1 MFILHESPMFK
12 DQRLLNS
19 LISTDSQPI
28 LPNHL
33 VSSNRLQRLV
43 DQSFETLESLLK
55 EPNLPPQE
63 RAAIALKILE
73 QTGGA
78 SSLNLQ
84 YSTLPQLSATQPP
97 TSQQS
102 IVQKE
107 SASLPGDCVF
117 IENFLS
123 PEDNKKALEIAL
135 TQADQ
140 FVGSKTTTQAKDYR
154 KSSILYATLFPDYY
168 NFLRQKLLAT
178 LPDILQQLNHPTFEV
193 SQVEMQLTAHNDGC
207 FYKIHNDSGSE
218 KTATRTITYV
228 YYFHQEPKKFSG
240 GELRL
245 YETELKAGVATTN
258 GKYKAI
264 EPKNNSI
271 VFFDSRCKH
280 EVMPVKCPS
289 RKFEDG
295 RFALNGWLRRSEEN

>member
-1 MFILHESPMFK
+1 MVK
-12 DQRLLNS
+12 DQRFLTS
-19 LISTDSQPI
+19 LIPVHSQPI
-28 LPNHL
+28 IPNHF
-33 VSSNRLQRLV
+33 VSDSRLQRLV
-43 DQSFETLESLLK
+43 DQSFETLEALLQD
-55 EPNLPPQE
+55 PNLPPQE
-63 RAAIALKILE
+63 RAAIALKVLE
-73 QTGGA
+73 QTGG
-78 SSLNLQ
+78 SSPLQ
-84 YSTLPQLSATQPP
+84 IQPSKPLTSSTVQPP
-97 TSQQS
+97 ISQQS

-107 SASLPGDCVF
+107 SVSLPGECVF
-117 IENFLS
+117 IEQFLT
-123 PEDNKKALEIAL
+123 PEENKQALEIAL
-135 TQADQ
+135 EKSEQ
-140 FVGSKTTTQAKDYR
+140 FVGSKTTTQAADYR

-168 NFLRQKLLAT
+168 NLLRQKLLKT
-178 LPDILQQLNHPTFEV
+178 LPDILQKLNHPDFEV

-258 GKYKAI
+258 GQYKTI

-289 RKFEDG
+289 QKFEDS
-295 RFALNGWLRRSEEN
+295 RFTLNGWLRRADENDRQ

>member
-1 MFILHESPMFK
+1 MFK
-12 DQRLLNS
+12 ETPLLNS
-19 LISTDSQPI
+19 LISTNSQPI
-28 LPNHL
+28 LPNHF
-33 VSSNRLQRLV
+33 VSKTRLQRLV

-55 EPNLPPQE
+55 DPNLPSQE

-73 QTGGA
+73 QTGGS
-78 SSLNLQ
+78 SSLNVQ
-84 YSTLPQLSATQPP
+84 HSIPTQLSATQSPI
-97 TSQQS
+97 SQQS
-102 IVQKE
+102 IIQKE
-107 SASLPGDCVF
+107 SVSLSGDCVF

-123 PEDNKKALEIAL
+123 PEENKQALDIAL
-135 TQADQ
+135 NQTDQ
-140 FVGSKTTTQAKDYR
+140 FVGSKTTTQAADYR

-168 NFLRQKLLAT
+168 NFLRQKLLSI
-178 LPDILQQLNHPTFEV
+178 LPDILQQLNHPTFDV

-228 YYFHQEPKKFSG
+228 YYFHQEPKNFSG

-258 GKYKAI
+258 GQYKTI

-289 RKFEDG
+289 QKFEDS
-295 RFALNGWLRRSEEN
+295 RFTLNGWLRRTEED

>member
-1 MFILHESPMFK
+1 MLKE
-12 DQRLLNS
+12 QRFLNS

-28 LPNHL
+28 LPNHF
-33 VSSNRLQRLV
+33 VSDTRLQRLV
-43 DQSFETLESLLK
+43 DQSFETLESLLQD
-55 EPNLPPQE
+55 PNLPPQE
-63 RAAIALKILE
+63 RAAIALKVLE
-73 QTGGA
+73 RTGG
-78 SSLNLQ
+78 SSNVPVQ
-84 YSTLPQLSATQPP
+84 QSKPTQLSVIQPP
-97 TSQQS
+97 ISQQS

-107 SASLPGDCVF
+107 SVSLPGDCAF
-117 IENFLS
+117 IEDFLS
-123 PEDNKKALEIAL
+123 PEDNKQALEIAL
-135 TQADQ
+135 NKAND
-140 FVGSKTTTQAKDYR
+140 FVGSKTTTQANDYR

-168 NFLRQKLLAT
+168 ELLRQKLLNT
-178 LPDILQQLNHPTFEV
+178 LPDVLQKLNHPTFSV

-207 FYKIHNDSGSE
+207 FYKIHNDSGSA

-228 YYFHQEPKKFSG
+228 YYFHQQPKKFSG

-245 YETELKAGVATTN
+245 YETELKNGVATTN
-258 GKYKAI
+258 GQYKTI

-295 RFALNGWLRRSEEN
+295 RFTLNGWLRRTE